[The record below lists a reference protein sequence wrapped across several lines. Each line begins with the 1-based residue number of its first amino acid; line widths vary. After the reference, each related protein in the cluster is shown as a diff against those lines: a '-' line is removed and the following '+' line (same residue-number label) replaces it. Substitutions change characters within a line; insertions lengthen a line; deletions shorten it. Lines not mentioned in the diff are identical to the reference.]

1 MNFQIGFEKDRKIK
15 GGFIMVGVLDAI
27 PMPER
32 DRTEIVNVDYMESK
46 YPLYMAYET
55 KVGKKE
61 KYQTILADFKEM
73 RDKLFDQETGLIYDS
88 YEVGKD
94 AILEDGKFKIMS
106 AGYYLMGIID
116 TMFEVAE
123 EIYEQYRAYEG
134 MFKEAIKGVL
144 RYYNE
149 EEGLFRKYILT
160 AKQMDME
167 LKEEENPIDVKGSL
181 MVAYA
186 IWKACYMNVLLNEKY
201 MPIADQLFDCARK
214 MIDEKKTAELEDFYD
229 WILALKQETTFEPWI
244 DENKPV

>member
-32 DRTEIVNVDYMESK
+32 DRTEIVNVEYMESK

-134 MFKEAIKGVL
+134 ML
-144 RYYNE
+144 D
-149 EEGLFRKYILT
+149 RKS
-160 AKQMDME
+160 
-167 LKEEENPIDVKGSL
+167 V
-181 MVAYA
+181 V
-186 IWKACYMNVLLNEKY
+186 
-201 MPIADQLFDCARK
+201 
-214 MIDEKKTAELEDFYD
+214 
-229 WILALKQETTFEPWI
+229 
-244 DENKPV
+244 